1 MRKPSMSQDSPNNG
15 CVWSV
20 QSSEAELWD
29 VWTDIHCNDGL
40 LLMDSITPA
49 GHCDGVRGGPETSPP
64 LHTYTIHSYR
74 GDLAGIEPATSET
87 MRQCS
92 YL

>member
-1 MRKPSMSQDSPNNG
+1 MREPSMTEDSPNNG

-40 LLMDSITPA
+40 LLMDSITAA
-49 GHCDGVRGGPETSPP
+49 GHCDGVRGGTRNIPAPSYIHHSLISQRSGWDRTSN
-64 LHTYTIHSYR
+64 L
-74 GDLAGIEPATSET
+74 
-87 MRQCS
+87 
-92 YL
+92 